1 VPAAGSYGSLLD
13 ALRGVTW
20 AARRTIRGPAA
31 GTHRS
36 RQRGISP
43 EFTEYRPYRQGDDPR
58 RLDWKLLARTD
69 RAFLRITNDRATLG
83 TMLMLDASASMAFP
97 LATQGKWVQ
106 ACRMAIGLAA
116 VANSAGDPVG
126 VMVAGERGVAQLP
139 PRTRRGVI
147 GEAARLFESVAPAG
161 NASLEP
167 VLSLVRPTQRI
178 VLISDFLAEDETL
191 LRAARERITAG
202 AEVLVIHIVAR
213 EELEPAHASII
224 AQDPERPELKRSM
237 VDETRAGYIEA
248 FGAWRTELAR
258 GWRAAGAAYFEVP
271 ADEATDHAVRRIA
284 SPASTMSMAS
294 SQGRGA

>member
-1 VPAAGSYGSLLD
+1 VPLAGSYGSLLD

-20 AARRTIRGPAA
+20 PARRTIRGPAA

-83 TMLMLDASASMAFP
+83 TMLVLDASASMAFP

-106 ACRMAIGLAA
+106 ACRIAIGLAA
-116 VANSAGDPVG
+116 VANSAGDPIG
-126 VMVAGERGVAQLP
+126 VMVAGENGVPQLP
-139 PRTRRGVI
+139 PRTRRGMI
-147 GEAARLFESVAPAG
+147 GEAARLFESIAPAG
-161 NASLEP
+161 SASLAP

-178 VLISDFLAEDETL
+178 VLISDFLADDDAL

-202 AEVLVIHIVAR
+202 AEVLAVHIVAR
-213 EELEPAHASII
+213 EELEPGRAAMI
-224 AQDPERPELKRSM
+224 AQDPEQPALERSL
-237 VDETRAGYIEA
+237 VDETREA
-248 FGAWRTELAR
+248 YRGAFAAWRAELAR

-284 SPASTMSMAS
+284 SPATVVSGQA
-294 SQGRGA
+294 RGA

>member
-1 VPAAGSYGSLLD
+1 VPAAGSFGSLLD

-20 AARRTIRGPAA
+20 PARRTIRGPAA

-83 TMLMLDASASMAFP
+83 TILMLDASASMAFP
-97 LATQGKWVQ
+97 LASQGKWTQ
-106 ACRMAIGLAA
+106 ACRIAIGLAA

-139 PRTRRGVI
+139 PRTRRSVI
-147 GEAARLFESVAPAG
+147 GEAARLFESIEPAG
-161 NASLEP
+161 SASLEP

-178 VLISDFLAEDETL
+178 VLISDFLADDDTL

-202 AEVLVIHIVAR
+202 ADVLAIHIVAR
-213 EELEPAHASII
+213 EELEPSRASII

-237 VDETRAGYIEA
+237 VDETRQGYLEA
-248 FGAWRTELAR
+248 FGAFRAELAR

-284 SPASTMSMAS
+284 SPATAS
-294 SQGRGA
+294 AQARGA

>member
-1 VPAAGSYGSLLD
+1 VPSAGSYGSLLD

-20 AARRTIRGPAA
+20 PARRTIRGPAA

-36 RQRGISP
+36 RQRGVSP

-97 LATQGKWVQ
+97 IATQGKWEQ
-106 ACRMAIGLAA
+106 ACRIAIGLAA
-116 VANSAGDPVG
+116 VANSAGDPIG
-126 VMVAGERGVAQLP
+126 VMVAGEKGVAELP

-161 NASLEP
+161 SASLAP

-178 VLISDFLAEDETL
+178 VLISDFLADDDAL
-191 LRAARERITAG
+191 LRGARERITAG
-202 AEVLVIHIVAR
+202 ADVLAVHVVAR
-213 EELEPAHASII
+213 EELEPGRAAMI
-224 AQDPERPELKRSM
+224 AQDPEQPELKRSLL
-237 VDETRAGYIEA
+237 DETREGYCEA
-248 FGAWRTELAR
+248 FAAWRAELAR

-271 ADEATDHAVRRIA
+271 ADEATDHAVRRVA
-284 SPASTMSMAS
+284 SPATMAS
-294 SQGRGA
+294 GQARGA